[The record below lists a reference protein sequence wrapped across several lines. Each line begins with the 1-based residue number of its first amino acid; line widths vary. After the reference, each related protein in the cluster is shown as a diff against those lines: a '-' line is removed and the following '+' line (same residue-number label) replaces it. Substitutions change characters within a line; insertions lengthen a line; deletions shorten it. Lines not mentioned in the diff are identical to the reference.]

1 MRPLQSGHN
10 TDRLIARALREA
22 QDEPPT
28 DFAAQ
33 TAAFVLKAAQAH
45 RGPNDRL
52 ESRLQWA
59 VLAVLIAATG
69 VTLFWMG
76 GRALASLASIGSA
89 GWIYAVAICVI
100 LSLALQHMMQRSE

>member
-1 MRPLQSGHN
+1 MRPLQSGNN

-33 TAAFVLKAAQAH
+33 TAALVFEAAQVH
-45 RGPNDRL
+45 RGLNDRL

-59 VLAVLIAATG
+59 VIAALIAAAG
-69 VTLFWMG
+69 VTLLWMG
-76 GRALASLASIGSA
+76 DRALASLASIGSA
-89 GWIYAVAICVI
+89 GWLYAVATCVI
-100 LSLALQHMMQRSE
+100 LSLALQHLMQRSE